1 MALIVNVLIPLA
13 VGGLAGVLTMNSM
26 SVYENLIQPPLA
38 PAPWVFPV
46 VWTVLYILMGVASWL
61 VSRSDE
67 PQSAKKDA
75 WKAYAVQL
83 AVNFVWPIL
92 FFKLESYFTAFLW
105 LILLTILI
113 LVTAVRFARI
123 DRRAA
128 WLLAPYLLWAL
139 FAGYLNLFIWLLNK

>member
-1 MALIVNVLIPLA
+1 MALIVSILIPLI

-26 SVYENLIQPPLA
+26 SVYESLILPPLA

-46 VWTVLYILMGVASWL
+46 VWTILYILMGVASWL
-61 VSRSDE
+61 VYRSDA
-67 PQSAKKDA
+67 PQDEKKGA
-75 WKAYAVQL
+75 LKAYAVQL
-83 AVNFVWPIL
+83 AVNFIWPIL

-105 LILLTILI
+105 LVLLVILI
-113 LVTAVRFARI
+113 LVTIVRFARI

-128 WLLAPYLLWAL
+128 WLLAPYLLWTV

>member
-1 MALIVNVLIPLA
+1 MALIVNVLIPLV

-128 WLLAPYLLWAL
+128 WLLAPYLLWTL